1 MRPIEL
7 QQIHASPALHKCHA
21 NCILPRVM
29 LDNRKSFQ
37 KWPPESMLCY
47 AFISN
52 CFSSSVC
59 FHALNH
65 ESILASLIPVAV
77 AAASVSASAAA
88 FCALYCL
95 LV

>member
-1 MRPIEL
+1 
-7 QQIHASPALHKCHA
+7 
-21 NCILPRVM
+21 M

-65 ESILASLIPVAV
+65 ESIPASLITV

-88 FCALYCL
+88 SAFCALYCL